1 MKSPRPTLR
10 SLAAE
15 AGVSA
20 MTISLAL
27 RDRPEISAATRR
39 RLQRLARQRG
49 YQPDPTISKLMQHLR
64 MRAPAR
70 VTANICG
77 LVEVPAVKGGGRHEF
92 AERVQAG
99 LRRRAEELGYAY
111 DRIEIEAGTSQS
123 RLQNV
128 ISSRGVEGI
137 VLLPKPGQ
145 ADLSHL
151 LDWSHFSVVSVTAS
165 VVAPRVHTINPSHY
179 DNMIKACQR
188 LAETGFR
195 RIGLAISRD
204 WDERVRHRWAGAIA
218 WQNAAGGT
226 EPVAPFFSSF
236 AGPVLTDP
244 GFTNWLKRQRPDV
257 VVVEAI
263 DGALLHR
270 AFRALPVRQRPV
282 VATMDWPSEQAS
294 LGMDQRPEEIG
305 AVAIDTLAGMIYRGE
320 RGIPK
325 RPLNI
330 LVDGDWVPADIY
342 CKAPV
347 ALPGARAAAFA
358 PHVQRPAEPRIRAPL
373 HGLHRSLPDAHRT
386 NPRRRP
392 LPRRGLQRTPII

>member
-1 MKSPRPTLR
+1 MKSQRPTLR

-20 MTISLAL
+20 MTFSLAL
-27 RDRPEISAATRR
+27 RNRPEISTATRR
-39 RLQRLARQRG
+39 RLQRLARLRG
-49 YQPDPTISKLMQHLR
+49 YQPDPTIAKLMQHLR

-77 LVEVPAVKGGGRHEF
+77 IVEASTDKTSGRHEF
-92 AERVQAG
+92 AERVQTG
-99 LRRRAEELGYAY
+99 IRQRAEELGYAY
-111 DRIEIEAGTSQS
+111 DRIEIATGTSES

-137 VLLPKPGQ
+137 VLLPMPGQ
-145 ADLSHL
+145 ADLSRL

-179 DNMIKACQR
+179 DNMIRACQR
-188 LAETGFR
+188 LAESGFR

-226 EPVAPFFSSF
+226 EPVVPFFSSF
-236 AGPVLTDP
+236 AGPKLSDA
-244 GFTNWLKRQRPDV
+244 GFTIWLKRQRPDV

-263 DGALLHR
+263 DGTLLN
-270 AFRALPVRQRPV
+270 RALRAIPLRHRPI
-282 VATMDWPSEQAS
+282 VATMDWPNEQAS
-294 LGMDQRPEEIG
+294 LGMDQRSEEIG

-330 LVDGDWVPADIY
+330 LVDGDWVPG
-342 CKAPV
+342 V
-347 ALPGARAAAFA
+347 
-358 PHVQRPAEPRIRAPL
+358 H
-373 HGLHRSLPDAHRT
+373 
-386 NPRRRP
+386 
-392 LPRRGLQRTPII
+392 